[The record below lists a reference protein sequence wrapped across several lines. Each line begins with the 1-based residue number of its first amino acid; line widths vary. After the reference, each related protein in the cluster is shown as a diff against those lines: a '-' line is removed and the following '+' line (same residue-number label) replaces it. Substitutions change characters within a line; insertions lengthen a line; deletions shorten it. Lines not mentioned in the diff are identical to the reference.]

1 MSQEI
6 QRKEVGNS
14 ARSLWPDT
22 VFYRFPEFPPNL
34 HSRRSAVCC
43 IIPRRGHLEIE
54 GWMSAR
60 YIEGMRGIMKRTFLV
75 LAILLLAGTA
85 SAQTPPGPVISPE
98 VHADKS
104 VTFRFR
110 GPNDKEVAVSIEGVP
125 KPIPMRK
132 DDQGVWSVTTEPLA
146 PDYYGYTIIA
156 DGVGL
161 FDPSNHAVKPNFL
174 YRASEVHVPG
184 PASVSWEIG
193 AVPHGEIHHHF
204 YKSGVVGDDR
214 GYYVYTPPG
223 YDPCGKQTYPV
234 LYLLHGFSDDASAWT
249 AVGRANVILD
259 NLIAQGRAKPML
271 VVMPLGYG
279 APEVLLPNSG
289 VFRDRSLTDR
299 NFDKFREALLTE
311 VIPRVEAEYP
321 VIKDRNSRAIAGLSM
336 GGSESLLTGLNTLD
350 KFGWIGAFSSGG
362 LSDDFDKDFPALNSK
377 ASENLHLLW
386 IACGTDDRLIDVNRK
401 VRAWLA
407 TKNIKHVDIE
417 TPGAH
422 TWMVWRRNLTEFS
435 SLLFR

>member
-1 MSQEI
+1 
-6 QRKEVGNS
+6 
-14 ARSLWPDT
+14 
-22 VFYRFPEFPPNL
+22 
-34 HSRRSAVCC
+34 
-43 IIPRRGHLEIE
+43 
-54 GWMSAR
+54 
-60 YIEGMRGIMKRTFLV
+60 MRQTLFGLT
-75 LAILLLAGTA
+75 ILLVAAGA
-85 SAQTPPGPVISPE
+85 PAQTPPAPLISPE
-98 VHADKS
+98 VHADRT

-110 GPNDKEVAVSIEGVP
+110 APSDKEVAVQIEGAP
-125 KPIPMRK
+125 KPLPMQK
-132 DDQGVWSVTTEPLA
+132 DEQGVWSVTTEPLA
-146 PDYYGYTIIA
+146 PDYYGYSFIA

-184 PASVSWEIG
+184 PASLSWEIG

-223 YDPCGKQTYPV
+223 YDPPGKQTYPV

-259 NLIAQGRAKPML
+259 NLIAQGKAKPML

-279 APEVLLPNSG
+279 APEILLPNSG
-289 VFRDRSLTDR
+289 AFRDRALTDR
-299 NFDKFREALLTE
+299 NFNKFREALLTE
-311 VIPRVEAEYP
+311 VIPRVEAEYS

-336 GGSESLLTGLNTLD
+336 GGSESLLTGLNILN

-362 LSDDFDKDFPALNSK
+362 ITEEFDKEFPGLD
-377 ASENLHLLW
+377 SEATEQLHLLW
-386 IACGTDDRLIDVNRK
+386 IACGTDDRLIDINRK
-401 VRAWLA
+401 FRSWLA
-407 TKNIKHVDIE
+407 RKNIKHVDVE
-417 TPGAH
+417 TPGSH

-435 SLLFR
+435 SLLFH